1 MEHEEWSDIAG
12 YEGLYQ
18 ISNYGEIKSSYTNK
32 ILKPNHEN
40 TGYLT
45 VALYKSSKVR
55 RCKIHRIVAETFIA
69 NEHKKPV
76 VNHKNGDKTDN
87 RVQNLEW
94 ATHKENM
101 QHAFATGLKVGVNH
115 PNNKKSIPVAQY
127 DKNMNFVKLYP
138 SINEAGRNGFRT
150 EEICKCCKGKKKTTG
165 GYIWRYA
172 YGGD

>member
-1 MEHEEWSDIAG
+1 
-12 YEGLYQ
+12 
-18 ISNYGEIKSSYTNK
+18 
-32 ILKPNHEN
+32 
-40 TGYLT
+40 
-45 VALYKSSKVR
+45 
-55 RCKIHRIVAETFIA
+55 VAETFIA

-101 QHAFATGLKVGVNH
+101 QHAFAMGLKVGVNH

-138 SINEAGRNGFRT
+138 SINEAGRNGFRA
-150 EEICKCCKGKKKTTG
+150 EEICKCCKGKIKTTG